1 MLPEEKAR
9 VKIDKQLNNA
19 GWDIVDRQDYI
30 PNYAMAVK
38 EALMQ
43 GGKESD
49 YLLFVDNKAIA
60 VVEAKKESD
69 SLGPKVASQA
79 EHYAKTPQ
87 NWYGLWFQG
96 LIPLVYLANG
106 NKIYFKNMLTDPDG
120 DYVELGEMH
129 SPKKMLQLIGKKSEY
144 GALPRIDKKGLR
156 DCQYDAEVN
165 LEKSLKQR
173 KKKALAVLAT
183 GSGKTY
189 LACLASYRLL
199 NYTSTKRVLFLVD
212 RNNLARQ
219 TETEFSLFDRTE
231 NQQPM
236 SSLYQIN
243 RLKNKDDIGGDIV
256 ISTIQKLFAVLT
268 GQTITDDDED
278 KEDEKFFSF
287 KDTDSNQAVV
297 SLGNDLKLPP
307 DYFQFIII
315 DECHRS
321 IYGKWQSVL
330 NYFKGATILGLT
342 ATPTPEA
349 YAFFND
355 NIIEK
360 YTYDDSVVDGVNVP
374 ARVYRIKSNITE
386 HGGTINTGDEV
397 VEITRSGKEI
407 DSYTATG
414 RIDFASTQLDR
425 SVIVPDQMRKVLTAY
440 KDSIYT
446 DLYPDRDEIWEYIP
460 KTLIFAKD
468 DNHATE
474 IVNVVKEVFADK
486 FKNGVV
492 PDKFV
497 QKITY
502 SAGDSN
508 ALIRD
513 LRTDK
518 EFRIAVTVTL
528 VATGT
533 DVKPLE
539 VVLFMNDVK
548 SDVLYTQMK
557 GRGCRVIN
565 EDKLREVTPN
575 ANTKECFYIVDA
587 VGVTEHDKTIPK
599 PKGPGGEPKPKIPTL
614 EQLLE
619 YLSHGEVSDENLAFL
634 RDYCASI
641 NMRYENSV
649 LFGRHLNIFISD
661 YGFAPKTLA
670 YQINTALSQGTLPPF
685 TSASNDNSARNSL
698 ISCLILNLDA
708 RKKLLELHRGY
719 YAIAPGEDEIIDKGF
734 TKEAAKSFID
744 SFEKYLNDNADKI
757 EALRIIYN
765 SEDTVITYSMLSDL
779 RDKLLSE
786 NRLFTPYNIWSNYK
800 MLDTNGDVEDLD
812 VKQNIKALT
821 HLIQLVRFVYKK
833 TDKLKS
839 LLKGYSQRF
848 TLYCGQ
854 AQRPLSPDQQE
865 IMKAIADYIIN
876 EGSISV
882 TELKRRLKLWQEI
895 KQKANP
901 RLLKRLATLQT

>member
-19 GWDIVDRQDYI
+19 GWDIVDRKDYL

-49 YLLFVDNKAIA
+49 YLLFVDNKAIG

-106 NKIYFKNMLTDPDG
+106 NKIYFKNMLTDSDG

-144 GALPRIDKKGLR
+144 GALPRIEKRGLR

-165 LEKSLKQR
+165 LEKSLKQG

-287 KDTDSNQAVV
+287 KDTDSNQTVV

-414 RIDFASTQLDR
+414 RIDFAPTQLDR

-446 DLYPDRDEIWEYIP
+446 DLFPDRDEIWEYIP

-486 FKNGVV
+486 FKNGVA

-565 EDKLREVTPN
+565 EDKLREITPN

-599 PKGPGGEPKPKIPTL
+599 PKEPGGEQKPKVPTL
-614 EQLLE
+614 ERLLE
-619 YLSHGEVSDENLAFL
+619 YLSHGEVSDDNLALL

-641 NMRYENSV
+641 NMRYENNV

-698 ISCLILNLDA
+698 ISCLMLNLDA

-800 MLDTNGDVEDLD
+800 MLDMNGDVEDLD

-821 HLIQLVRFVYKK
+821 HLIQLVRYRKLALMFIVVYP
-833 TDKLKS
+833 T
-839 LLKGYSQRF
+839 
-848 TLYCGQ
+848 
-854 AQRPLSPDQQE
+854 
-865 IMKAIADYIIN
+865 N
-876 EGSISV
+876 
-882 TELKRRLKLWQEI
+882 
-895 KQKANP
+895 
-901 RLLKRLATLQT
+901 